1 MKRENPEALAPMG
14 QSALGTVELRRI
26 LDSGVVGVA
35 VWDRTGRIHE
45 ANERFLDLAGHDRE
59 DMETGFL
66 DMSRLTS
73 GKWEACAGELMDRL
87 GRHGIARAVDQEY
100 LRKDGE
106 RISVRLHS
114 TTLSGDP
121 TRMLSIVVDVTEQ
134 KRAERER
141 DALVEREQ
149 LARTMAESAVR
160 ARDDILAIVSHDLRN
175 PLNIVAMSADLLGA
189 AIPEEKKVAQ
199 LGIMR
204 RAVAGMNALIE
215 DLLDVSQIASERF
228 VVTPGPVDVASFVED
243 ARSMFEPLLAKK
255 SQGFECGAPA
265 QPIVALADRRR
276 VNQVLSNLVGNAN
289 KFTPEGGRIRMDVA
303 LVEGWARFAISDT
316 GPGIGRH
323 DLPHIFDRFWQARQV
338 RRGGVGLGLAICK
351 GIVDAHGGTIWAES
365 SAGVGTTFFFTLPI
379 APGAAVP

>member
-1 MKRENPEALAPMG
+1 MNLESPEALAGPEQTTIG
-14 QSALGTVELRRI
+14 AAELRRI
-26 LDSGVVGVA
+26 LESGVVGVA
-35 VWDRTGRIHE
+35 VWDRSGRIHE
-45 ANERFLDLAGHDRE
+45 ANERFLELVGHDRH

-66 DMSRLTS
+66 NMSRLTS

-100 LRKDGE
+100 LRKDGA
-106 RISVRLHS
+106 RIAARLHS
-114 TTLSGDP
+114 ATLSGDP

-149 LARTMAESAVR
+149 LARAVAESAVR

-175 PLNIVAMSADLLGA
+175 PLSIMAMSADLLGS
-189 AIPEEKKVAQ
+189 AIPEEKKAAQ

-228 VVTPGPVDVASFVED
+228 AVSPRPVDVASFVDD
-243 ARSMFEPLLAKK
+243 ARAMFEPLLARKN
-255 SQGFECGAPA
+255 QALECRSPLR
-265 QPIVALADRRR
+265 PLLVSADRRR

-289 KFTPEGGRIRMDVA
+289 KFTPEGGRITLEVSPAEDC
-303 LVEGWARFAISDT
+303 ARFAISDT
-316 GPGIGRH
+316 GPGISRE
-323 DLPHIFDRFWQARQV
+323 DLPHIFDRFWQARRV
-338 RRGGVGLGLAICK
+338 RRGGVGLGLAISK
-351 GIVDAHGGTIWAES
+351 GIVDAHGGSIWAES
-365 SAGVGTTFFFTLPI
+365 CAGVGTTFFFTLPV
-379 APGAAVP
+379 ASDPAE

>member
-1 MKRENPEALAPMG
+1 MH
-14 QSALGTVELRRI
+14 QSTLGSTELLRI

-45 ANERFLDLAGHDRE
+45 ANERFLALVGHDRE
-59 DMETGFL
+59 DMESGFL
-66 DMSRLTS
+66 DMSRLTL
-73 GKWEACAGELMDRL
+73 GKWEACAADLMDRL

-100 LRKDGE
+100 RRKDGT
-106 RISVRLHS
+106 RIFVKLHS
-114 TTLSGDP
+114 ATLSAAP
-121 TRMLSIVVDVTEQ
+121 ARMLSIVVDVTEQ
-134 KRAERER
+134 KRAEQER

-149 LARTMAESAVR
+149 LARAVAESAVR

-175 PLNIVAMSADLLGA
+175 PLNIVAMSADLLGEP
-189 AIPEEKKVAQ
+189 IPEEKKAAQ

-204 RAVAGMNALIE
+204 RAIAGMKGLIA

-228 VVTPGPVDVASFVED
+228 AVVPAPIDVASLVEE

-255 SQGFECGAPA
+255 SQGLDCAVPP
-265 QPIVALADRRR
+265 QPIMVLADWRR
-276 VNQVLSNLVGNAN
+276 VNQVLSNLIGNAN
-289 KFTPEGGRIRMDVA
+289 KFTPEGGRISLEVA
-303 LVEGWARFAISDT
+303 LVEGWARFAVADT

-351 GIVDAHGGTIWAES
+351 GIVEAHGGRLWAES
-365 SAGVGTTFFFTLPI
+365 SAGMGTTFFFTLPRAR
-379 APGAAVP
+379 APSPC

>member
-1 MKRENPEALAPMG
+1 MEQPTIGA
-14 QSALGTVELRRI
+14 VELQRI

-45 ANERFLDLAGHDRE
+45 ANERFLDLVGHDRE

-134 KRAERER
+134 KRVERER

-149 LARTMAESAVR
+149 LARAMAESAVR

-228 VVTPGPVDVASFVED
+228 AVTPGPVDVASFVED

-255 SQGFECGAPA
+255 SQGFECGAAA

>member
-1 MKRENPEALAPMG
+1 MEQQTIAAI
-14 QSALGTVELRRI
+14 ELQRI

-45 ANERFLDLAGHDRE
+45 ANERFLDLVGHARH
-59 DMETGFL
+59 DMESGLL
-66 DMSRLTS
+66 DMARLTS

-87 GRHGIARAVDQEY
+87 RSHGIARAMDQEY
-100 LRKDGE
+100 VRKDGA

-149 LARTMAESAVR
+149 LARAMAESAVR

-175 PLNIVAMSADLLGA
+175 PLSIVAMSADLLGA
-189 AIPEEKKVAQ
+189 AIPEEKKAAQ

-204 RAVAGMNALIE
+204 RAIAGMNGLIE

-228 VVTPGPVDVASFVED
+228 AVARRPVNVGSFVEE
-243 ARSMFEPLLAKK
+243 AHSMFEPLLAKK
-255 SQGFECGAPA
+255 SQGFECAVPP
-265 QPIVALADRRR
+265 QPLVVLADQRR
-276 VNQVLSNLVGNAN
+276 VNQVLSNLVGNAH
-289 KFTPEGGRIRMDVA
+289 KFTPEGGRITLEIVPAGDC
-303 LVEGWARFAISDT
+303 ARFSVSDT

-323 DLPHIFDRFWQARQV
+323 DLPHIFDRFWQARRV

-351 GIVDAHGGTIWAES
+351 GIVDAHGGRIWAES
-365 SAGVGTTFFFTLPI
+365 SAGVGTTFFFTIPVAGS
-379 APGAAVP
+379 APP